1 MMPTT
6 PILVFGTCLVTC
18 GMLCAAPLTESG
30 QKAVDAISAVNGS
43 IRDLT
48 KILESV
54 TDKES
59 ADAAARPMRKK
70 TQELY
75 INLRKINE
83 LELPEAP
90 SEDDDLQINKLI
102 TDMQILQAT
111 FERHCM
117 RIANNRFY
125 DSIPLARV
133 FHAIATVYQ
142 RQEEMQRQKL
152 EQEKAQNTP
161 PPAQQ

>member
-1 MMPTT
+1 MAHSTSLLTFAVCPLI
-6 PILVFGTCLVTC
+6 PGIV
-18 GMLCAAPLTESG
+18 CAAPLTESG
-30 QKAVDAISAVNGS
+30 QKAVDAITAVNNS
-43 IRDLT
+43 ICDLT
-48 KILESV
+48 RILEGV
-54 TDKES
+54 TDKAT
-59 ADAAARPMRKK
+59 ADAAAKPMRKK

-83 LELPEAP
+83 LELPNAP
-90 SEDDDLQINKLI
+90 SEDDELQINKLI

-117 RIANNRFY
+117 RIADNRFY

-142 RQEEMQRQKL
+142 RQDEMQRQNTQ
-152 EQEKAQNTP
+152 QEHTGK
-161 PPAQQ
+161 

>member
-1 MMPTT
+1 MAHPTT
-6 PILVFGTCLVTC
+6 FLALAACPLIPGI
-18 GMLCAAPLTESG
+18 LCAAPLTESG
-30 QKAVDAISAVNGS
+30 QKAVNAIKEVNNS

-48 KILESV
+48 LILEGV
-54 TDKES
+54 TDKAT
-59 ADAAARPMRKK
+59 ADAAAKPMRKK

-83 LELPEAP
+83 LELPSAP
-90 SEDDDLQINKLI
+90 SEEDELQINKLI

-117 RIANNRFY
+117 RIADNKFY

-152 EQEKAQNTP
+152 QQESPGQ
-161 PPAQQ
+161 

>member
-1 MMPTT
+1 MAHYSTH
-6 PILVFGTCLVTC
+6 LALATCPLIP
-18 GMLCAAPLTESG
+18 GILCAAPLTETG
-30 QKAVDAISAVNGS
+30 QKAVNAITEVNNS

-48 KILESV
+48 RILEGV
-54 TDKES
+54 TDKS
-59 ADAAARPMRKK
+59 TADDAAKPMRKK

-83 LELPEAP
+83 LELPNAP
-90 SEDDDLQINKLI
+90 SEEDELQINKLI

-111 FERHCM
+111 FERHCI
-117 RIANNRFY
+117 RIADNKFY

-142 RQEEMQRQKL
+142 RQEEMQRKKTQ
-152 EQEKAQNTP
+152 QEHSGS
-161 PPAQQ
+161 